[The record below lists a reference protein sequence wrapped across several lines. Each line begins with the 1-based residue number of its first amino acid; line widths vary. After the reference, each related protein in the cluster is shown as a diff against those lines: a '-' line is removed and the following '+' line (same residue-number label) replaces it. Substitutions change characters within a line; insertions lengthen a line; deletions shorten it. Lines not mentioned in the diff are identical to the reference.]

1 MSAHLSEEE
10 QIEALKRWWKDYGK
24 TVVAAVAIGLGGFFS
39 WNYYQ
44 DQKVEQAQA
53 RSAAF
58 ETLISTA
65 TEQGEDLS
73 EQQLQQLQAVASELA
88 QSDSL
93 YADFSELYLAKLAV
107 EQDDLD
113 KAAKHLQKVAA
124 AGSNEAVKD
133 LAGLRLA
140 RVLAAKGD
148 VDGALTILS
157 AKPSGA
163 YAAVYAEARGDILL
177 NADRLQDAQT
187 AYQHALASV
196 GNEPMRRNI
205 LQLKL
210 DNTRVANA
218 TDIMPGA
225 PAPGSDP
232 HAVSNPHA
240 MPDPHSSEGGGA

>member
-44 DQKVEQAQA
+44 EQKVEQAQA
-53 RSAAF
+53 RSVAF
-58 ETLISTA
+58 DKLISTA
-65 TEQGEDLS
+65 TEQGEELS
-73 EQQLQQLQAVASELA
+73 EQQLEQLQALAGELA
-88 QSDSL
+88 EGDSL

-107 EQDDLD
+107 KQDNLD
-113 KAAKHLQKVAA
+113 KAEKHLRNVAA
-124 AGSNEAVKD
+124 TGSNEAVKD

-140 RVLAAKGD
+140 RVLATKGD
-148 VDGALTILS
+148 VDGALAILS
-157 AKPSGA
+157 AKPNGA

-177 NADRLQDAQT
+177 HEDRLKDAQA
-187 AYQHALASV
+187 AYQAALASL

-210 DNTRVANA
+210 DNTRVASDAAN
-218 TDIMPGA
+218 TLPGT
-225 PAPGSDP
+225 PNPG
-232 HAVSNPHA
+232 VNPHA
-240 MPDPHSSEGGGA
+240 MPNPHSVEAGGA